1 MNQQDTI
8 VHARKLFIL
17 NFANHNDESVFNQE
31 ICFSY
36 ACKML
41 HNVGPRLCH
50 FSNSPKKS
58 QIVDAELHLALNSP
72 YSFGDDSLLCYES
85 MPSREELNQI

>member
-1 MNQQDTI
+1 V

-17 NFANHNDESVFNQE
+17 NFTSHHATELVFNQE

-41 HNVGPRLCH
+41 HSVGPRLCH
-50 FSNSPKKS
+50 FSNAPKNAK
-58 QIVDAELHLALNSP
+58 IVDAELHLALNSP
-72 YSFGDDSLLCYES
+72 YAFGDDSLLCYES
-85 MPSREELNQI
+85 MPSHEEINQI